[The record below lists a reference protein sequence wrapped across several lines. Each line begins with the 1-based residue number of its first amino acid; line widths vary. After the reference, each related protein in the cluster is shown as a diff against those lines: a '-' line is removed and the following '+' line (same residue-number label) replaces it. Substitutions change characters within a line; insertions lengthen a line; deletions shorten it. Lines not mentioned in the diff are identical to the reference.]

1 MRAYFPHEVCADP
14 PSLIKALKERE
25 EIMSTGI
32 GFGIAI
38 PHARISS
45 VKRLTFAMGISRT
58 GIPFDSIDGGDVH
71 LIILIAAGDKEHKEY
86 LRLLSGIMSVLK
98 NEEHKKKIIESR
110 SPGEILEILV
120 RG

>member
-1 MRAYFPHEVCADP
+1 MENILNYTDREYIRFIDSGDKYSAMEELAHLFPHEVCADP
-14 PSLIKALKERE
+14 PALIKALKERE

-45 VKRLTFAMGISRT
+45 VKRLTFAMGISRR

-71 LIILIAAGDKEHKEY
+71 LIILIA
-86 LRLLSGIMSVLK
+86 
-98 NEEHKKKIIESR
+98 
-110 SPGEILEILV
+110 
-120 RG
+120 